1 MKTTAFFTRVLS
13 WLTGSKLTVDNSV
26 VCELDLDRF
35 LGSWYEVAR
44 FDHFFERGMSQTKAN
59 YVLRDDGDI
68 DVINTGIKAA
78 IEREQSGD
86 YSDSAE
92 RKQTR
97 PEVKNGKPKTAK
109 GLAKL
114 TDIPSLL
121 RVSFFGPF
129 YSDYRVMLVD
139 ADYRYMLIGSG
150 SDGYLWILSRM
161 PQLADTDRT
170 TLLAEA
176 KRRGYDTDKLIWV
189 KQN

>member
-1 MKTTAFFTRVLS
+1 MKTTAFFTRILS
-13 WLTGSKLTVDNSV
+13 WLTGNKLTVDNSV
-26 VCELDLDRF
+26 VRELDLDRF

-59 YVLRDDGDI
+59 YVLRDDGNI
-68 DVINTGIKAA
+68 DVINTGIKDG
-78 IEREQSGD
+78 R
-86 YSDSAE
+86 
-92 RKQTR
+92 
-97 PEVKNGKPKTAK
+97 PKTAK
-109 GLAKL
+109 GKAKL

-150 SDGYLWILSRM
+150 SDDYLWILSRT
-161 PQLADTDRT
+161 PQLADSDRT
-170 TLLAEA
+170 AILNEA
-176 KRRGYDTDKLIWV
+176 KSRGYDTDKLIWV

>member
-1 MKTTAFFTRVLS
+1 MKTTAFFTRILS
-13 WLTGSKLTVDNSV
+13 WLTGSRLTVDNSV
-26 VCELDLDRF
+26 VREFDLDRF

-59 YVLRDDGDI
+59 YVLRDDGNI
-68 DVINTGIKAA
+68 DVINTGIKNA

-92 RKQTR
+92 REQTR
-97 PEVKNGKPKTAK
+97 PKVKDGRPKTAK

-139 ADYRYMLIGSG
+139 TDYRYMLIGSG
-150 SDGYLWILSRM
+150 SDAYLWILSRT
-161 PQLADTDRT
+161 PQLADSDRT
-170 TLLAEA
+170 TILSEA
-176 KRRGYDTDKLIWV
+176 QCRGYDTDKLIWV

>member
-1 MKTTAFFTRVLS
+1 MKTTAFFTRILS
-13 WLTGSKLTVDNSV
+13 WLMGNKLTVDNSV
-26 VCELDLDRF
+26 VRELDLDRF

-59 YVLRDDGDI
+59 YVLRDDGNI
-68 DVINTGIKAA
+68 DVINTGIK
-78 IEREQSGD
+78 
-86 YSDSAE
+86 
-92 RKQTR
+92 
-97 PEVKNGKPKTAK
+97 NGRPKTAK
-109 GLAKL
+109 GKAKL

-150 SDGYLWILSRM
+150 SDGYLWILSRT

-170 TLLAEA
+170 AILTEA
-176 KRRGYDTDKLIWV
+176 KTCGYNTDKLIWV

>member
-1 MKTTAFFTRVLS
+1 MKTTAFFTRILS
-13 WLTGSKLTVDNSV
+13 WLTGNKLTVDNSV
-26 VCELDLDRF
+26 VRELDLDRF

-59 YVLRDDGDI
+59 YVLRDDGNI
-68 DVINTGIKAA
+68 DVINTGI
-78 IEREQSGD
+78 
-86 YSDSAE
+86 
-92 RKQTR
+92 
-97 PEVKNGKPKTAK
+97 KNGKPKTAK
-109 GLAKL
+109 GKAKL

-150 SDGYLWILSRM
+150 SDGYLWILSRT
-161 PQLADTDRT
+161 PQLADSDCTAI
-170 TLLAEA
+170 LSEA
-176 KRRGYDTDKLIWV
+176 KSRGYDTDKLIWV